1 MAKTKKKSRYGKF
14 ISILYIGI
22 VAVFVY
28 VLFINVCRVIEQKQS
43 YSELVERRDAL
54 LKEKKSLSKEVKLLS
69 DDDYVTR
76 YARDNYIF
84 SKDGEEVVKLPDTK
98 K

>member
-1 MAKTKKKSRYGKF
+1 MAKTKKKPRYGKF